1 MVKRQGKVLSL
12 HLIMRESEKIK
23 KIRENTLI
31 WKEAGTFV
39 PARMKKKNIYK
50 KDLPSFCIIIYP
62 KNMDKL

>member
-1 MVKRQGKVLSL
+1 MVKLQKRVLFL
-12 HLIMRESEKIK
+12 HLTMRGSDEIK
-23 KIRENTLI
+23 RSGKKPLK

-50 KDLPSFCIIIYP
+50 KDLSPFCILLYP